1 MSIPRPGFRTT
12 TALRSLPML
21 ACALVLSAC
30 STARP
35 WLNVEMQPQ
44 QARDMHVN
52 ETRDPSLIMAVTLS
66 GGGARAAAFGY
77 GVLRE
82 LDDHRFELNGKPQT
96 LLETTD
102 VISGVSGGSI
112 VAAYYAAFGRQG
124 LPRFEQEFL
133 RQDFQKSLTGMLLN
147 PGNLHALS
155 SPWFGRSHLLAR
167 RLDGLYQGKTFA
179 DVESDPRR
187 PQLIVTATDLS
198 RGTGFEF
205 TWDQFRL
212 ICSDLGKVPL
222 SFAVA
227 ASSAVPLLLSP
238 VTLRNYA
245 SRCPNDVPSGSGS
258 DGGQA
263 TRGPAD
269 FRKRLYRAQAEAYRD
284 ENERPYIHLVDGGL
298 ADNLG
303 IQRLLDR
310 ALMDGGLRHTFREVV
325 IPPGAVRRVV
335 LVVVNAER
343 EPSRNID
350 LDDQVPGL
358 VDVAETL
365 LFGTAARVTHE
376 TQEYLRDVISDWRAE
391 LGTGIG
397 SSADAFAPGADVH
410 VIAVSLRDAPPELNR
425 NQLMSVPT
433 AFSVSDTEV
442 TQLIAAGRQM
452 LRRSPEFQE
461 LVRALNARVTTSTA
475 AEPEQEKRLQ
485 ASPILLN

>member
-1 MSIPRPGFRTT
+1 MSITRPGFRTKA
-12 TALRSLPML
+12 ALRGLLTL

-30 STARP
+30 SSVRP
-35 WLNVEMQPQ
+35 WLNVEMQPH
-44 QARDMHVN
+44 QALDMHVN

-82 LDDHRFELNGKPQT
+82 LDDYRFELNGKPQT

-124 LPRFEQEFL
+124 LPRFEKEFL

-147 PGNLHALS
+147 PGSLHELS

-167 RLDGLYQGKTFA
+167 RLDALYQGKTFV
-179 DVESDPRR
+179 DVEKDPRR

-212 ICSDLGKVPL
+212 ICSDLGSVPL
-222 SFAVA
+222 SFAVT

-245 SRCPNDVPSGSGS
+245 SRCPDDVSSSSGS

-284 ENERPYIHLVDGGL
+284 QNERPYIHLVDDGL

-350 LDDQVPGL
+350 HDDKVPG
-358 VDVAETL
+358 VVEVAETL

-391 LGTGIG
+391 LGSGIG
-397 SSADAFAPGADVH
+397 ASGGAFAVGADVH

-425 NQLMSVPT
+425 SQLLKVPT
-433 AFSVSDTEV
+433 AFSVADADV
-442 TQLIAAGRQM
+442 TQLIAAGRQL

-461 LVRALNARVTTSTA
+461 LVRALNARVTPTRMPDS
-475 AEPEQEKRLQ
+475 EQEKRVEPL
-485 ASPILLN
+485 PVFVN